1 MKIYFLLLTFLFLHS
16 CKEKDILQKENLDL
30 KTNRLIKESI
40 NSEEEMIDTYDS
52 ISTTNLDTLRFSDF
66 KLILEDIIEKTSD
79 ENKNNRI
86 KFRIDSIRNLIDNKS
101 KIDFFGYK
109 KEHKYRIKRQLKFP
123 FFGQIRFLIVER
135 VFHFNNTCDSI
146 TYWYDNDVQ
155 F

>member
-1 MKIYFLLLTFLFLHS
+1 MKIFFLLLTFLFLHS

-86 KFRIDSIRNLIDNKS
+86 KFRIDSIRNLID
-101 KIDFFGYK
+101 K